1 MSKSKDRDKDKIFDL
16 FDLFSE
22 AEELELEDV
31 NIEAEELAIEFLPLV
46 VQTMAKAAPEAAVA
60 LKRVIELKMEKFELP
75 VMTYPGSIPEVKI
88 GATKAEGGTR
98 GKVIKVGGETCPP
111 YYRFESPPKNRPIIA
126 LDVFD
131 QPIVPLAGPVK
142 ASYKDVLDDP
152 AEWAK
157 KAIQVYGA
165 DLISLHLVS
174 TDPTLKDTSVQEAA
188 KTVERVLQAIDE
200 PIIIGGSGNPQK
212 DLQIFQYIGEI
223 TAGERLVFA
232 SATIDMDLEAVA
244 KAMSKTKHNVVA
256 LAFMDIN
263 QAKELSRKLIGSGL
277 PKDHLIID
285 PTTGALGYGIEYSFS
300 VMERIRLSGLM
311 GDESLQAPIS
321 CAATNA
327 WAAREAWMK
336 VDEWGPREYRGPLW
350 EATTAIVG
358 LLAGADMFMMMH
370 PLAAKIVK
378 GLAEILSKPKLDTKL
393 EEINYSD
400 WVKMKV

>member
-1 MSKSKDRDKDKIFDL
+1 MSGEKAFDL
-16 FDLFSE
+16 FKLFDE
-22 AEELELEDV
+22 ASELELEDV
-31 NIEAEELAIEFLPLV
+31 DIEAEELAIEFLPV
-46 VQTMAKAAPEAAVA
+46 IIQSMARVAPEAAAA
-60 LKRVIELKMEKFELP
+60 LKKVIELKMEKFEPP
-75 VMTYPGSIPEVKI
+75 VMTYPGSIPEVQI
-88 GATKAEGGTR
+88 GATRAEGGTR
-98 GKVIKVGGETCPP
+98 GKVIKIGGETCPP
-111 YYRFESPPKNRPIIA
+111 FYRFESPPKNRPVVA

-142 ASYKDVLDDP
+142 SAYKDVLSDP

-157 KAIQVYGA
+157 KAIEVYGA

-174 TDPTLKDTSVQEAA
+174 TDPTLKDTPAQEAA
-188 KTVERVLQAIDE
+188 KAVERVLQAIDA
-200 PIIIGGSGNPQK
+200 PIIVGGSGNPQK
-212 DLQIFQYIGEI
+212 DLQIFQYIGEM

-232 SATIDMDLEAVA
+232 SATVDMDLEAVA
-244 KAMSKTKHNVVA
+244 KAISKTGHNVIA

-263 QAKELSRKLIGSGL
+263 QAKELSRKLTEAGL

-311 GDESLQAPIS
+311 GDETLQAPIS

-358 LLAGADMFMMMH
+358 MLAGADIFMMMH
-370 PLAAKIVK
+370 PIAAKIVK

>member
-1 MSKSKDRDKDKIFDL
+1 MSKEKAFDL
-16 FDLFSE
+16 FKLFDE
-22 AEELELEDV
+22 ASELELEDV
-31 NIEAEELAIEFLPLV
+31 KIEAEELAIEFLPLII
-46 VQTMAKAAPEAAVA
+46 QTMVKAAPEAAVA
-60 LKRVIELKMEKFELP
+60 LKKAIELKMEKFEPP
-75 VMTYPGSIPEVKI
+75 VMTYPGSIPEVQI

-98 GKVIKVGGETCPP
+98 GKVIKIGGETCPP
-111 YYRFESPPKNRPIIA
+111 FYRFESPPKNRPVVA

-142 ASYKDVLDDP
+142 SAYKDVLNDP

-157 KAIQVYGA
+157 KAIEVYGA
-165 DLISLHLVS
+165 DLVSLHLVS
-174 TDPTLKDTSVQEAA
+174 TDPTLKDTPVQEAA
-188 KTVERVLQAIDE
+188 KAVERVLQAIDA
-200 PIIIGGSGNPQK
+200 PIIVGGSGNPQK
-212 DLQIFQYIGEI
+212 DLQIFQYIGEM

-232 SATIDMDLEAVA
+232 SATVDMDLEAVA
-244 KAMSKTKHNVVA
+244 KIMSKTGHNVIA

-263 QAKELSRKLIGSGL
+263 QAKELSRKLTDAGL

-311 GDESLQAPIS
+311 GDETLQAPIS

-350 EATTAIVG
+350 EATTAIIG
-358 LLAGADMFMMMH
+358 MLAGADIFMMMH
-370 PLAAKIVK
+370 PIAAKIVK

-400 WVKMKV
+400 WIKMKV

>member
-1 MSKSKDRDKDKIFDL
+1 MSKELLDL
-16 FDLFSE
+16 LKLLDQAF
-22 AEELELEDV
+22 ELELQDV
-31 NIEAEELAIEFLPLV
+31 TIEAEELAIEFLPV
-46 VQTMAKAAPEAAVA
+46 VMQTMAVTAPEAAVA
-60 LKRVIELKMEKFELP
+60 LKKVIELKMEKFEPP
-75 VMTYPGSIPEVKI
+75 VIKYPGSIPEVQI
-88 GATKAEGGTR
+88 GATRAEGGTR
-98 GKVIKVGGETCPP
+98 GKVIKIGGETCPP
-111 YYRFESPPKNRPIIA
+111 FYRFESPPKNRPVIA

-142 ASYKDVLDDP
+142 SAYKDVLEDP

-174 TDPTLKDTSVQEAA
+174 TDPTLKDTPPQEAA
-188 KTVERVLQAIDE
+188 KAVERVLQAVDI

-212 DLQIFQYIGEI
+212 DLQVFQYLAEM

-232 SATIDMDLEAVA
+232 SATIDMDLDAVA
-244 KAMSKTKHNVVA
+244 KVMSKYGHNLVA

-263 QAKELSRKLIGSGL
+263 QAKELSRKLTEAGL
-277 PKDHLIID
+277 PKDHLILD

-311 GDESLQAPIS
+311 GDETLQAPLS

-393 EEINYSD
+393 EEINYND
-400 WVKMKV
+400 WIRMRV

>member
-1 MSKSKDRDKDKIFDL
+1 MSGEKAFDL
-16 FDLFSE
+16 FKLFDE
-22 AEELELEDV
+22 ASELELEDV
-31 NIEAEELAIEFLPLV
+31 DIEAEELAIEFLPV
-46 VQTMAKAAPEAAVA
+46 IIQTMARVAPEAAAA
-60 LKRVIELKMEKFELP
+60 LKKVIELKMEKFEPP
-75 VMTYPGSIPEVKI
+75 VMTYPGSIPEVQI
-88 GATKAEGGTR
+88 GATRAEGGTR
-98 GKVIKVGGETCPP
+98 GKVIKIGGETCPP
-111 YYRFESPPKNRPIIA
+111 FYRFESPPKNRPVVA

-142 ASYKDVLDDP
+142 SAYKDVLNDP

-157 KAIQVYGA
+157 KAIEVYGA

-174 TDPTLKDTSVQEAA
+174 TDPTLKDTPVQEAA
-188 KTVERVLQAIDE
+188 KAVEKVLQAIDV
-200 PIIIGGSGNPQK
+200 PIIVGGSGNPQK
-212 DLQIFQYIGEI
+212 DLQIFQYIGEM

-244 KAMSKTKHNVVA
+244 KAISKSGHNVIA
-256 LAFMDIN
+256 LAFIDIN
-263 QAKELSRKLIGSGL
+263 QAKELSRKLTDAGL

-300 VMERIRLSGLM
+300 IMERIRLSGLM
-311 GDESLQAPIS
+311 GDETLQAPIS

-358 LLAGADMFMMMH
+358 MLAGADIFMMMH
-370 PLAAKIVK
+370 PIAAKIVK

>member
-1 MSKSKDRDKDKIFDL
+1 MSKEKAFDL
-16 FDLFSE
+16 FKLFDE
-22 AEELELEDV
+22 ASELELEDV
-31 NIEAEELAIEFLPLV
+31 KIEAEELAIEFLPLII
-46 VQTMAKAAPEAAVA
+46 QTMVKAAPEAAVA
-60 LKRVIELKMEKFELP
+60 LKKAIELKMEKFEPP
-75 VMTYPGSIPEVKI
+75 VMTYPGSIPEVQI

-98 GKVIKVGGETCPP
+98 GKVIKIGGETCPP
-111 YYRFESPPKNRPIIA
+111 FYRFESPPKNRPVVA

-142 ASYKDVLDDP
+142 SAYKDVLNDP

-157 KAIQVYGA
+157 KAIEVYGA
-165 DLISLHLVS
+165 DLVSLHLVS
-174 TDPTLKDTSVQEAA
+174 TDPTLKDTPVQEAA
-188 KTVERVLQAIDE
+188 KAVERVLQAIDA
-200 PIIIGGSGNPQK
+200 PIIVGGSGNPQK
-212 DLQIFQYIGEI
+212 DLQIFQYIGEM

-232 SATIDMDLEAVA
+232 SATVDMDLEAVA
-244 KAMSKTKHNVVA
+244 KIMSRTGHNVIA

-263 QAKELSRKLIGSGL
+263 QAKELSRKLTDAGL

-311 GDESLQAPIS
+311 GDETLQAPIS

-350 EATTAIVG
+350 EATTAIIG
-358 LLAGADMFMMMH
+358 MLAGADIFMMMH
-370 PLAAKIVK
+370 PIAAKIVK

-400 WVKMKV
+400 WIKMKV

>member
-1 MSKSKDRDKDKIFDL
+1 
-16 FDLFSE
+16 
-22 AEELELEDV
+22 
-31 NIEAEELAIEFLPLV
+31 
-46 VQTMAKAAPEAAVA
+46 KA
-60 LKRVIELKMEKFELP
+60 
-75 VMTYPGSIPEVKI
+75 
-88 GATKAEGGTR
+88 
-98 GKVIKVGGETCPP
+98 
-111 YYRFESPPKNRPIIA
+111 
-126 LDVFD
+126 
-131 QPIVPLAGPVK
+131 
-142 ASYKDVLDDP
+142 
-152 AEWAK
+152 
-157 KAIQVYGA
+157 
-165 DLISLHLVS
+165 
-174 TDPTLKDTSVQEAA
+174 
-188 KTVERVLQAIDE
+188 VERVLQAIDA
-200 PIIIGGSGNPQK
+200 PIIVGGSGNPQK
-212 DLQIFQYIGEI
+212 DLQIFQYIGEM

-232 SATIDMDLEAVA
+232 SATVDMDLEAVA
-244 KAMSKTKHNVVA
+244 KAISKTGHNVIA

-263 QAKELSRKLIGSGL
+263 QAKELSRKLTEAGL

-311 GDESLQAPIS
+311 GDETLQAPIS

-358 LLAGADMFMMMH
+358 MLAGADIFMMMH
-370 PLAAKIVK
+370 PIAAKIVK